1 MWVQFSGKQYC
12 QLSQI
17 LKLFLFQIVYVSII
31 GDLEEA
37 ENSDDA
43 KEAQESFSYDDPQEE
58 VEKKYDAAL
67 SSSKSKRPETV
78 GRLGMMV

>member
-1 MWVQFSGKQYC
+1 MWVQFSCKQYC

-43 KEAQESFSYDDPQEE
+43 KEAQRVFLMMILQEE
-58 VEKKYDAAL
+58 VEKK
-67 SSSKSKRPETV
+67 
-78 GRLGMMV
+78 